1 MVARSH
7 HIFVETRAK
16 QRTHALATDYV
27 NLIGLACGIGATNPD
42 CAYGPEALNP
52 ELNHYQITA
61 KVAIEILIEG
71 LVKV

>member
-1 MVARSH
+1 MQGR
-7 HIFVETRAK
+7 ITFLLK
-16 QRTHALATDYV
+16 QGLNQGPMRLATENV
-27 NLIGLACGIGATNPD
+27 NLIGLACGIDATNPD

-61 KVAIEILIEG
+61 KIAIEIFIEG